1 MSRKKTTT
9 PTESTAKVYQSRMV
23 PLKDLWIADYNPRRL
38 SPEQLDS
45 ICRSIVQFGFVEPL
59 VVRDE
64 DLLIVGGHQRVIAL
78 KHLMAGKFTLDG
90 EVVQYELPGGE
101 VPVIPVQ
108 GLGDNEAKMLNL
120 ALNRVGGEWDYE
132 RLPALLADLSKEA
145 TLTDLMVTGF
155 TASEITD
162 YIDLIDHQQQQTA
175 APGMSPTN
183 LKHAPKVTLEF
194 SSKELRDMFKAALA
208 DMVGDRKD
216 KPSGDLLAERLDVIR
231 RKG

>member
-1 MSRKKTTT
+1 MSRKKTIT

-23 PLKDLWIADYNPRRL
+23 PLKDLRIADYNPRKL
-38 SPEQLDS
+38 NPEQLDS

-78 KHLMAGKFTLDG
+78 KHLLSGKFNLDG
-90 EVVQYELPGGE
+90 VAVRYELPNGE
-101 VPVIPVQ
+101 VPVMPVQ
-108 GLGDNEAKMLNL
+108 GLSDQGAKMLNL

-132 RLPALLADLSKEA
+132 RLPALLSELSKEV
-145 TLTDLMVTGF
+145 TLTDLVVTGF

-162 YIDLIDHQQQQTA
+162 YIDLLDHNAA

-183 LKHAPKVTLEF
+183 LKHAPKITLEF
-194 SSKELRDMFKAALA
+194 SSKELRDTFKASLA
-208 DMVGDRKD
+208 DMTGGSKD
-216 KPSGDLLAERLDVIR
+216 KPTGDLLAERLEMLK
-231 RKG
+231 RKGN